1 MDTRNTNEL
10 AEIGNANKP
19 DVDWSTLS
27 AGERIRY
34 LEVEGYLI
42 IPDLLDAERLAA
54 IRAELDLLQLNS
66 PDYTKH
72 KKGSGELLGLDL
84 PVTLDTIALK
94 TTVEFLEQLFGD
106 EILCTSTDYQLCEPG
121 HPGIAIHTDAQ
132 PYGSRIF
139 GSVSSS
145 PVLMRVLYYLDDLT
159 PECSP
164 FKVVPRSHLSVH
176 IDANPYNRFL
186 RHPEEV
192 MVTCSAGSAVIIN
205 QKVFHGNFPN
215 FSDCNR
221 RMLAFAYRP
230 AWAGPITEV
239 EPWEEAKLSLL
250 PEGVRKF
257 FRDPNTRRIDYD
269 VPNRPDNLDRSGA
282 GIAPSRWN
290 SEA

>member
-10 AEIGNANKP
+10 ADIGNAKHP

-27 AGERIRY
+27 VGERIRY
-34 LEVEGYLI
+34 LEVEGYLV
-42 IPDLLDAERLAA
+42 IPDLLDAERLGA
-54 IRAELDLLQLNS
+54 IREELELLQLTS

-72 KKGSGELLGLDL
+72 KKGSGELLGLNL
-84 PVTLDTIALK
+84 PVTLNTIALQP
-94 TTVEFLEQLFGD
+94 TVNFLERLFGD

-139 GSVSSS
+139 GGVSSS

-192 MVTCSAGSAVIIN
+192 MVTWEVI
-205 QKVFHGNFPN
+205 
-215 FSDCNR
+215 
-221 RMLAFAYRP
+221 AY
-230 AWAGPITEV
+230 E
-239 EPWEEAKLSLL
+239 LSFTSI
-250 PEGVRKF
+250 E
-257 FRDPNTRRIDYD
+257 N
-269 VPNRPDNLDRSGA
+269 
-282 GIAPSRWN
+282 
-290 SEA
+290 